1 MNNRLTTTIEPW
13 YRHRWPWLLMLGP
26 FVVIVAAAITVYLAV
41 ISNDGLV
48 DDDYYKQGLA
58 INQTLARTLLTNF
71 YTMISVLFLLIMGG
85 GALKDFSVAMLVG
98 MITGTYSSIYIATPV
113 TLAWYRWKSPD
124 LGSGK

>member
-1 MNNRLTTTIEPW
+1 MIFDRIRENLRL
-13 YRHRWPWLLMLGP
+13 YRGNQTFKDLCNL
-26 FVVIVAAAITVYLAV
+26 
-41 ISNDGLV
+41 S
-48 DDDYYKQGLA
+48 

-71 YTMISVLFLLIMGG
+71 YTMISVLFLLLLGG

-124 LGSGK
+124 LGQK